1 MSDAPQ
7 AECPV
12 CGGAGARQFF
22 PIGIHFK
29 GSGFY
34 KTDSRSASPGTATAA
49 TGDGQN
55 TPATTTKEPGPKKA
69 TDSAPASTPTPT
81 TPPKSPPATAAST
94 AD

>member
-1 MSDAPQ
+1 MSDPPQ

-34 KTDSRSASPGTATAA
+34 KTDSRSASAGTATAA
-49 TGDGQN
+49 TGDGHN
-55 TPATTTKEPGPKKA
+55 TPTTTNEPGPKKA
-69 TDSAPASTPTPT
+69 ADSAPAAAPTPS
-81 TPPKSPPATAAST
+81 TPPKTPPATAAST